1 VIELKK
7 RVDAG
12 PKDKVYDVDLTYLT
26 SRGYWYYTS
35 WKGDIT
41 KSGGIATN
49 IGVHFFDML
58 FWIFGDLKENVVH
71 LHEHDRAAG
80 YLELERARVRWFL
93 SINYDVIPEH
103 IKATGARTYRS
114 LQIEGQE
121 FEFSGG
127 FTELHTRLGP
137 LWYFLQPLFTTIIFT
152 VVFSKLAGISTDG
165 MPPMLFYLAGIT
177 NWNYFS
183 DCLGKTATTFRDNQN
198 IFGKVYFP
206 RLVVPLSI
214 VLSNLIRYGIQLIM
228 FAGFY
233 VYFVLQG
240 APVGI
245 NAYVLLFP
253 LLVLLLAALGLGFGL
268 MITSLTTKYRDLI
281 FLLKFGIQLFMYATP
296 VIYPLSV
303 VPEDWRWLAILNP
316 MASIIETFKYGFLG
330 EGTFAWELPGLQY
343 GLYTCTPTPG
353 HHRIQ
358 PDGEGFMDVV

>member
-1 VIELKK
+1 
-7 RVDAG
+7 
-12 PKDKVYDVDLTYLT
+12 
-26 SRGYWYYTS
+26 
-35 WKGDIT
+35 
-41 KSGGIATN
+41 
-49 IGVHFFDML
+49 
-58 FWIFGDLKENVVH
+58 
-71 LHEHDRAAG
+71 
-80 YLELERARVRWFL
+80 
-93 SINYDVIPEH
+93 
-103 IKATGARTYRS
+103 
-114 LQIEGQE
+114 
-121 FEFSGG
+121 
-127 FTELHTRLGP
+127 
-137 LWYFLQPLFTTIIFT
+137 
-152 VVFSKLAGISTDG
+152 LAGISTDG

-330 EGTFAWELPGLQY
+330 EGTFAWSYLAYSTGFTLVLLLLGITVFNRTEK
-343 GLYTCTPTPG
+343 
-353 HHRIQ
+353 
-358 PDGEGFMDVV
+358 DFMDVV